1 MLNRLFPTLA
11 LTFNALVWG
20 LSWWPFRILQQHGVH
35 PLWATAFIFAIA
47 LVVLWLKYPDAWRG
61 FSKQPVLWV
70 LMLATGLCNACFN
83 WAVTEGDVV
92 RVVILFYLMPAWVV
106 LLAWPLLGEKP
117 STASLARL
125 VLALAG
131 VMVVLKTPQVD
142 WPIPQSRADW
152 LALLGGASFALN
164 NVLLRKLHDAGPGPG
179 PRMLAMFSGGTF
191 LSLGVA
197 MLATHFGLANSPPS
211 ADAGWLVWVALM
223 SLGFLLGNAGLQFGA
238 SRIAAT
244 SASLIM
250 LTEVLFASASS
261 VALGAASLSAQ
272 TFVGGAL
279 VLLAALWASLS

>member
-1 MLNRLFPTLA
+1 MLSRWLPVFA

-35 PLWATAFIFAIA
+35 PLWATSFIFAIA
-47 LVVLWLKYPDAWRG
+47 LLVLLVMYPTAWRG

-70 LMLATGLCNACFN
+70 LMIATGVCNACFN

-117 STASLARL
+117 SAASLTRL
-125 VLALAG
+125 VLALVG
-131 VMVVLKTPQVD
+131 VAVVLKTPEVN

-164 NVLLRKLHDAGPGPG
+164 NVLLRKLHDAGPGA
-179 PRMLAMFSGGTF
+179 RMLAMFSGGTF

-197 MLATHFGLANSPPS
+197 MLATHFGLALAPPAPS
-211 ADAGWLVWVALM
+211 ADWLVWIGIM

-238 SRIAAT
+238 SRMAAT

-250 LTEVLFASASS
+250 LTEVLFASGSS
-261 VALGAASLSAQ
+261 VAMGAATLSLQ
-272 TFVGGAL
+272 TLLGGAL

>member
-1 MLNRLFPTLA
+1 MLNRFLPVSALA
-11 LTFNALVWG
+11 FNALVWG

-47 LVVLWLKYPDAWRG
+47 LLVLLVMYPTWRG
-61 FSKQPVLWV
+61 FAKQPVLWV
-70 LMLATGLCNACFN
+70 LMLATGVCNACFN

-117 STASLARL
+117 SAASLTRL
-125 VLALAG
+125 VLALVG
-131 VMVVLKTPQVD
+131 VAVVLKTPEVD

-164 NVLLRKLHDAGPGPG
+164 NVLLRKLHDAGPGA
-179 PRMLAMFSGGTF
+179 RMLAMFSGGTF
-191 LSLGVA
+191 LSLLA
-197 MLATHFGLANSPPS
+197 ALIATHFGLASAPPAPG
-211 ADAGWLVWVALM
+211 ADWLVWIGVM

-238 SRIAAT
+238 SRMAAT

-250 LTEVLFASASS
+250 LTEVLFASGSS
-261 VALGAASLSAQ
+261 VAMGAATLSAQ
-272 TFVGGAL
+272 TFAGGAL